1 MPFEECQPACDSAA
15 MRAFPSLGLSKIV
28 KHPQDKYD
36 FQLVIRNNGVMGADG
51 QGAPKSAVW

>member
-28 KHPQDKYD
+28 KHPQDKWL
-36 FQLVIRNNGVMGADG
+36 QHK
-51 QGAPKSAVW
+51 QGMIINLNLQ